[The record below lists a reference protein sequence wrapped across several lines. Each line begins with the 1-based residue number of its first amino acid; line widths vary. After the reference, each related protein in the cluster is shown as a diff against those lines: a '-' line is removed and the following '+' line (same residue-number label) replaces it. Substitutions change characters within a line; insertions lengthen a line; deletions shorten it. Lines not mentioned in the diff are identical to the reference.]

1 MPNIIFNT
9 SYFVRTLFREFESGQ
24 VNTPPEWLSMAVE
37 STRTLNNGST
47 VRQQQRH
54 LIHTSGLDQSEIDLS
69 QK

>member
-47 VRQQQRH
+47 VRQQ
-54 LIHTSGLDQSEIDLS
+54 
-69 QK
+69 